1 MATKARL
8 PRTIKNVG
16 YALITAVDN
25 NTGKPTYGSVK
36 WLVHNEAGGREYSA
50 EPKGEVSSIY
60 ADGIE
65 VYGEE
70 ENCGYDITLT
80 LLSWI
85 DDIDDEWLN
94 RVIDET
100 NGTFS
105 EEYADTGAYPHFAL
119 IIIEDTTDGV
129 GQTTIWYDCHVTK
142 RPTESGK
149 TSEGG
154 ALDPMFPEYA
164 ISSIPREDCAAVQR
178 RIKGKTKISTVVEPS
193 LAGAAINIQKALT
206 VTVGSTVNI
215 PVNGVSPTNATIS
228 WSSATEAKA
237 TVTQAGAVTG
247 VAAGSSVV
255 TASITIDGTTY
266 TDTCTV
272 TVEAAS

>member
-16 YALITAVDN
+16 YALITSVDN
-25 NTGKPTYGSVK
+25 NTGKPTYAPVK

-80 LLSWI
+80 LLSFT
-85 DDIDDEWLN
+85 DDIDEDWLN
-94 RVIDET
+94 RVVDET
-100 NGTFS
+100 DGSFS
-105 EEYADTGAYPHFAL
+105 EEYADTGEYSHFAL

-129 GQTTIWYDCHVTK
+129 GQTTIWYDCHVTQ

-154 ALDPMFPEYA
+154 ALDPMFPEYSITA
-164 ISSIPREDCAAVQR
+164 IPREDCAAVQR

-228 WSSATEAKA
+228 WTSGTEAKA
-237 TVTQAGAVTG
+237 TVSSSGAVTG
-247 VAAGSSVV
+247 VAAGTSVI
-255 TASITIDGTTY
+255 TASITIGGTTY
-266 TDTCTV
+266 SDTCTV
-272 TVEAAS
+272 TVEAAT

>member
-25 NTGKPTYGSVK
+25 NTGKPTYGNVK

-100 NGTFS
+100 SGTFS

-164 ISSIPREDCAAVQR
+164 ISAIPREDCAAVQR

-237 TVTQAGAVTG
+237 TVSTAGAVTG
-247 VAAGSSVV
+247 VAAGSSVI

>member
-16 YALITAVDN
+16 YALISTVDN
-25 NTGKPTYGSVK
+25 NTGKPTYGNVK

-70 ENCGYDITLT
+70 ENAGYDITLT
-80 LLSWI
+80 LLSFI

-105 EEYADTGAYPHFAL
+105 EEYADTGEYPHFAL
-119 IIIEDTTDGV
+119 VIIEDTTDGV

-154 ALDPMFPEYA
+154 ALDPMFPEYSITA
-164 ISSIPREDCAAVQR
+164 IPREDCAAVQR
-178 RIKGKTKISTVVEPS
+178 RIKGKTKISTIVEPS
-193 LAGAAINIQKALT
+193 LAGPAINIQKALT

-247 VAAGSSVV
+247 VQAGSSVV

-266 TDTCTV
+266 SDTCTV
-272 TVEAAS
+272 TVEAAT

>member
-36 WLVHNEAGGREYSA
+36 WLIHNEAGGREYSA

-164 ISSIPREDCAAVQR
+164 ISAIPREDCAAVQR
-178 RIKGKTKISTVVEPS
+178 RIKGKTKLSTVVEPS

-247 VAAGSSVV
+247 VQAGSSVV

>member
-16 YALITAVDN
+16 YALISAVDN
-25 NTGKPTYGSVK
+25 NTGKPTYGNVK

-70 ENCGYDITLT
+70 ENAGYDITLT
-80 LLSWI
+80 LLSCI

-105 EEYADTGAYPHFAL
+105 EEYAGTGEYPHFAL
-119 IIIEDTTDGV
+119 VIIEDTTDGV

-154 ALDPMFPEYA
+154 ALDPMFPEYSITA
-164 ISSIPREDCAAVQR
+164 IPREDCAAVQR
-178 RIKGKTKISTVVEPS
+178 RIKDKTKISTIVEPS
-193 LAGAAINIQKALT
+193 LAGPAINIQKALT

-237 TVTQAGAVTG
+237 TVSTAGAVTG
-247 VAAGSSVV
+247 VAAGSSVI
-255 TASITIDGTTY
+255 TASITINGTTY

-272 TVEAAS
+272 TVEAAT

>member
-1 MATKARL
+1 MAAKAKL
-8 PRTIKNVG
+8 PRSIKNIG
-16 YALITAVDN
+16 YAMINSVDN
-25 NTGKPTYGSVK
+25 NTGKPTYGNVQ
-36 WLVHNEAGGREYSA
+36 WLVHNEAGGREYTA

-60 ADGIE
+60 ADGVE
-65 VYGEE
+65 VYSEE
-70 ENCGYDITLT
+70 ENTGYDITLT
-80 LLSWI
+80 LLAFT
-85 DDIDDEWLN
+85 DDIDEDWLN
-94 RVIDET
+94 RVVDET

-105 EEYADTGAYPHFAL
+105 EEYANVGEYPHFAL
-119 IIIEDTTDGV
+119 VIIEDTTDGV
-129 GQTTIWYDCHVTK
+129 GQTTIWYDCHCTQ
-142 RPTESGK
+142 RPSESGK

-154 ALDPMFPEYA
+154 ALDPMFPEYPIIA
-164 ISSIPREDCAAVQR
+164 IPREDCGCVQR

-193 LAGAAINIQKALT
+193 LAGPAINIQKALT

-237 TVTQAGAVTG
+237 TVSSAGAVTG
-247 VAAGSSVV
+247 VEAGSSVI
-255 TASITIDGTTY
+255 TASITVSGTSY

>member
-100 NGTFS
+100 SGTFS

-164 ISSIPREDCAAVQR
+164 ISAIPREDCAAVQR

-237 TVTQAGAVTG
+237 TVSSAGAVTG
-247 VAAGSSVV
+247 VAAGSSVI

>member
-1 MATKARL
+1 MAAKAKL
-8 PRTIKNVG
+8 PRSIKNVG

-25 NTGKPTYGSVK
+25 STGKPTYGSVK

-80 LLSWI
+80 LLAFI
-85 DDIDDEWLN
+85 DDTDEDWLN
-94 RVIDET
+94 RVVDT
-100 NGTFS
+100 NGNWV
-105 EEYADTGAYPHFAL
+105 EEYADTGEYPHFAL
-119 IIIEDTTDGV
+119 LIIEDTTDGV
-129 GQTTIWYDCHVTK
+129 GQTLIFYDCHVTK

-164 ISSIPREDCAAVQR
+164 ISAIPREDCSCVER
-178 RIKGKTKISTVVEPS
+178 KIKGKTKISTVVEPS
-193 LAGAAINIQKALT
+193 LAGPHINIQKTMEITA
-206 VTVGSTVNI
+206 GSTANVPINSVN
-215 PVNGVSPTNATIS
+215 PSNATVS
-228 WSSATEAKA
+228 FSSGTESVATVSSAG
-237 TVTQAGAVTG
+237 VVTG
-247 VAAGSSVV
+247 VAAGTSVI
-255 TASITIDGTTY
+255 TASITVSSTTY
-266 TDTCTV
+266 TDTCTC
-272 TVEAAS
+272 TVVAAST

>member
-100 NGTFS
+100 SGTFS

-164 ISSIPREDCAAVQR
+164 ISAIPREDCAAVQR

-247 VAAGSSVV
+247 VQAGSSVV